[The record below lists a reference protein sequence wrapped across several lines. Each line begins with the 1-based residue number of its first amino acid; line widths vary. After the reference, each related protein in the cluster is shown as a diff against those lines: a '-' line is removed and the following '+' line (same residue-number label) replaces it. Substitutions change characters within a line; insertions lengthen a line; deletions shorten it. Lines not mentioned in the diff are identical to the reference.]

1 MFVKYDVSDKKHCLA
16 DVRISEFWVLFFMGG
31 RIGLERSK
39 FTKGDLG
46 HPSTSPW

>member
-1 MFVKYDVSDKKHCLA
+1 MFVKYGMSDKKHSLA
-16 DVRISEFWVLFFMGG
+16 DVRISEFLVVFFMGG

-46 HPSTSPW
+46 GPSTSPQ